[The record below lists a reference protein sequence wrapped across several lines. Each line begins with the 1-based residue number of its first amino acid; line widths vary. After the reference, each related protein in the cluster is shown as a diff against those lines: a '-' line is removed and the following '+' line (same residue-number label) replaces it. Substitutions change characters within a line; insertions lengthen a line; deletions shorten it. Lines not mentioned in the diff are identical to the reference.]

1 MLSTVVGGLA
11 MGYLCNAIA
20 PDPTSYLAMPAWE
33 HLIMGG
39 FAFGAVFMATDPVTS
54 AQTETGKWI
63 YGFLI
68 GAFTIILRVFNPGYP
83 EGMMLSILL
92 MNTFAPLI
100 DYCVVQ
106 RNSSAEEH
114 QEPSQKGTNQSIRY
128 STMNTNSNTYTV
140 IYSIILVVVVAA
152 VLAFVSV
159 SLSDRQNA
167 NVATETRQSILYSVN
182 LAQEA
187 DQAKDKNSYIE
198 AEYNKYITDSY
209 LVNVK
214 GDKVEG
220 EAFPMALA
228 SGLKSQYDIMKQA
241 NPDVSKLT
249 LPVFVCTLDDGSRVE
264 IFPIYGAG
272 LWGPIW
278 GVSVPR

>member
-1 MLSTVVGGLA
+1 
-11 MGYLCNAIA
+11 
-20 PDPTSYLAMPAWE
+20 
-33 HLIMGG
+33 
-39 FAFGAVFMATDPVTS
+39 
-54 AQTETGKWI
+54 
-63 YGFLI
+63 
-68 GAFTIILRVFNPGYP
+68 
-83 EGMMLSILL
+83 
-92 MNTFAPLI
+92 
-100 DYCVVQ
+100 
-106 RNSSAEEH
+106 
-114 QEPSQKGTNQSIRY
+114 
-128 STMNTNSNTYTV
+128 MNTNSNTYTV

-167 NVATETRQSILYSVN
+167 NVATETRQSILSSVN
-182 LAQEA
+182 LAQDA

-209 LVNVK
+209 LVNIN

-220 EAFPMALA
+220 DAFPMALA

-278 GVSVPR
+278 GYVSLKDDYNTVYGATFLHKGGSPARLSSRATTWYPSR

>member
-1 MLSTVVGGLA
+1 
-11 MGYLCNAIA
+11 
-20 PDPTSYLAMPAWE
+20 
-33 HLIMGG
+33 
-39 FAFGAVFMATDPVTS
+39 
-54 AQTETGKWI
+54 
-63 YGFLI
+63 
-68 GAFTIILRVFNPGYP
+68 
-83 EGMMLSILL
+83 
-92 MNTFAPLI
+92 
-100 DYCVVQ
+100 
-106 RNSSAEEH
+106 
-114 QEPSQKGTNQSIRY
+114 
-128 STMNTNSNTYTV
+128 MNTNSNTYTV

-167 NVATETRQSILYSVN
+167 NVATETRQSILSSVN
-182 LAQEA
+182 LAQDA

-198 AEYNKYITDSY
+198 TEYNKYITDSY
-209 LVNVK
+209 LVNIN

-220 EAFPMALA
+220 DAFPMALA

-278 GVSVPR
+278 GYISLKDDYNTVYGATFLHKGETPGLGAEIATPHFSNQFAGKTIFEGDNMVSISVVKGGVPEGDMHGVDAISGGTITSRALENAIRQWLVDYEPYFEKQLAAKAQAQAAVDSTTNTVDNHEEGNL

>member
-1 MLSTVVGGLA
+1 
-11 MGYLCNAIA
+11 
-20 PDPTSYLAMPAWE
+20 
-33 HLIMGG
+33 
-39 FAFGAVFMATDPVTS
+39 
-54 AQTETGKWI
+54 
-63 YGFLI
+63 
-68 GAFTIILRVFNPGYP
+68 
-83 EGMMLSILL
+83 
-92 MNTFAPLI
+92 
-100 DYCVVQ
+100 
-106 RNSSAEEH
+106 
-114 QEPSQKGTNQSIRY
+114 
-128 STMNTNSNTYTV
+128 MNTNSNTYTV

-241 NPDVSKLT
+241 NPDVSKLRSSLST
-249 LPVFVCTLDDGSRVE
+249 EQVCGDLS
-264 IFPIYGAG
+264 GATSP
-272 LWGPIW
+272 LRTTTTPSTEPHSSTRARLR
-278 GVSVPR
+278 VSVPR

>member
-1 MLSTVVGGLA
+1 
-11 MGYLCNAIA
+11 
-20 PDPTSYLAMPAWE
+20 
-33 HLIMGG
+33 
-39 FAFGAVFMATDPVTS
+39 
-54 AQTETGKWI
+54 
-63 YGFLI
+63 
-68 GAFTIILRVFNPGYP
+68 
-83 EGMMLSILL
+83 
-92 MNTFAPLI
+92 
-100 DYCVVQ
+100 
-106 RNSSAEEH
+106 
-114 QEPSQKGTNQSIRY
+114 
-128 STMNTNSNTYTV
+128 MNTNSNTYTV

-198 AEYNKYITDSY
+198 AE
-209 LVNVK
+209 
-214 GDKVEG
+214 
-220 EAFPMALA
+220 
-228 SGLKSQYDIMKQA
+228 LKSQYDIMKQA

-278 GVSVPR
+278 GYISLKDDYNTVYGATFLHKGETPGLGAEIATPHFSNQFAGKTIFEGDNMVSISVVKGGVPEGDMHGVDAISGGTITSRALENAIRQWLTDYEPYFEKQLAAKAQAQAAADSTTNTVDNHEEGNL

>member
-1 MLSTVVGGLA
+1 
-11 MGYLCNAIA
+11 
-20 PDPTSYLAMPAWE
+20 
-33 HLIMGG
+33 
-39 FAFGAVFMATDPVTS
+39 
-54 AQTETGKWI
+54 
-63 YGFLI
+63 
-68 GAFTIILRVFNPGYP
+68 
-83 EGMMLSILL
+83 
-92 MNTFAPLI
+92 
-100 DYCVVQ
+100 
-106 RNSSAEEH
+106 
-114 QEPSQKGTNQSIRY
+114 
-128 STMNTNSNTYTV
+128 MNTNSNTYTV

-278 GVSVPR
+278 GYISLKDDYNTVYGATFLHKGETPGLGAEIATPHFSNQFAGVPEGDMHGVDAISGGTITSRALENAIRQWLTDYEPYFEKQLAAKAQAQAAADSTTNTVDNHEEGNL

>member
-1 MLSTVVGGLA
+1 
-11 MGYLCNAIA
+11 
-20 PDPTSYLAMPAWE
+20 
-33 HLIMGG
+33 
-39 FAFGAVFMATDPVTS
+39 
-54 AQTETGKWI
+54 
-63 YGFLI
+63 
-68 GAFTIILRVFNPGYP
+68 
-83 EGMMLSILL
+83 
-92 MNTFAPLI
+92 
-100 DYCVVQ
+100 
-106 RNSSAEEH
+106 
-114 QEPSQKGTNQSIRY
+114 
-128 STMNTNSNTYTV
+128 MNTNSNTYTV

-278 GVSVPR
+278 GYISLKDDYNTVYGATFLHKGETPGLGAEIATPHFSNQFAGKTIFEGDNMVSISGRHLRRNHHQPRTGECHQTVAHGLRALFRKTAGRQSTGSGSRRFNNQYCGQS

>member
-1 MLSTVVGGLA
+1 
-11 MGYLCNAIA
+11 
-20 PDPTSYLAMPAWE
+20 
-33 HLIMGG
+33 
-39 FAFGAVFMATDPVTS
+39 
-54 AQTETGKWI
+54 
-63 YGFLI
+63 
-68 GAFTIILRVFNPGYP
+68 
-83 EGMMLSILL
+83 
-92 MNTFAPLI
+92 
-100 DYCVVQ
+100 
-106 RNSSAEEH
+106 
-114 QEPSQKGTNQSIRY
+114 
-128 STMNTNSNTYTV
+128 MNTNSNTYTV

-249 LPVFVCTLDDGSRVE
+249 LPVFVCTLDDGSRVAFLHKGETPGLGAE
-264 IFPIYGAG
+264 IATPHFSNQFAG
-272 LWGPIW
+272 KTIFEGDNMVSISVVKG
-278 GVSVPR
+278 GVPEGDMHGVDAISGGTITSRALENAIRQWLTDYEPYFEKQLAAKAQAQAAADSTTNTVDNHEEGNL

>member
-1 MLSTVVGGLA
+1 
-11 MGYLCNAIA
+11 
-20 PDPTSYLAMPAWE
+20 
-33 HLIMGG
+33 
-39 FAFGAVFMATDPVTS
+39 
-54 AQTETGKWI
+54 
-63 YGFLI
+63 
-68 GAFTIILRVFNPGYP
+68 
-83 EGMMLSILL
+83 
-92 MNTFAPLI
+92 
-100 DYCVVQ
+100 
-106 RNSSAEEH
+106 
-114 QEPSQKGTNQSIRY
+114 
-128 STMNTNSNTYTV
+128 MNTNSNTYTV

-278 GVSVPR
+278 GHGVDAISGGTITSRALENAIRQWLTDYEPYFEKQLAAKAQAQAAADSTTNTVDNHEEGNL